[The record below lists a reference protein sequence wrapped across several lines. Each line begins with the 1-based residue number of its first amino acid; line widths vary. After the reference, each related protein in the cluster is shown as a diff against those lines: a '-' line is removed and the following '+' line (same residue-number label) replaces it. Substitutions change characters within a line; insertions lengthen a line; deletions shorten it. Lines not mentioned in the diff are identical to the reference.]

1 MVDRPREPAEGD
13 HALEWGGPHANL
25 AVVVIV
31 QAAKGALTSR
41 AGALLLT
48 LAVLAEAAA
57 LLHTVAW

>member
-1 MVDRPREPAEGD
+1 MTQSPIPITPAE
-13 HALEWGGPHANL
+13 ALVLVAATIL
-25 AVVVIV
+25 VVAVTVE
-31 QAAKGALTSR
+31 AAKGALTNR